1 MILRFNTLF
10 NVLLPELKL
19 IKKTLL
25 FLMLAGLCPAY
36 SQTPSSIDDIKKE
49 ASKLFEEEEFTRAY
63 KFYSQLVANFPKD
76 PEYNYKLGVCMI
88 YSEPDK
94 KKCLPYLQFASRN
107 ANSETKDVSF
117 YLGRAYHINY
127 LFDEAIKNY
136 NAYKQTGSSARQK
149 KLGVDREIKACN
161 NGKRLLSNLTDLV
174 VQSKKELNEADYFRS
189 YDLKDMNGKL
199 LVKPEE
205 FNSGTDKK
213 KKDKS
218 IVFLP
223 KAGNRVYYSSYGENT
238 DNGKDIYYSVK
249 LENGGY
255 SPPKK
260 VSGINT
266 EFDEDYPFLH
276 PNGQTL
282 YFASKG
288 HNSMGG
294 YDIFKSNYIE
304 ASDSW
309 TQPVNLEFP
318 INSPDDDYLFV
329 TDSLEKT
336 AYFTTGRQSPPG
348 KTDVLKINTERKPID
363 LVVIKG
369 AVTKESPDQS
379 LKSKISIKNLSGGGA
394 DGIYYAEDNGDYL
407 MSVSN
412 GAKIMMTVETP
423 GFKTQSQEV
432 LLPLAETSKPFK
444 QTISYTEGIL
454 KITNDF
460 DTPVTDDNYLQY
472 LKVIEKKAKL
482 DVNEGDNN
490 LAANTAVKDTV
501 AKKSTSP
508 QLIDQTTDSAAVAAK
523 PAQSVDNKQLANMAK
538 QDAVE
543 SRNEAIQLKQDSND
557 AMDLGQKQKD
567 EAATKLASANEA
579 LKSAEAIENG
589 DEKKVAIEKATLIKQ
604 EAENEDAVANKILEF
619 AKSLDAD
626 ATVKQKEA
634 TLNEQYAIELEKTI
648 NTKNN
653 DKASLLKLEELQKQI
668 TDLSA
673 QKNESENLFNS
684 IKISADEKEKQIAAL
699 EKTNADVKVN
709 LSEIK
714 TEISNSETELANT
727 KKKKDK
733 EVINTQISELKAQ
746 QTEKESQLA
755 TNDIEIKKLNDELTG
770 IKSELNIANRIRT
783 EAIVPIVTNTVPLTP
798 PAASTTIVNKPTLAA
813 NTKSGDKITKTAPQK
828 NAGPKPTEKPDYT
841 PLTATTKTEAITK
854 LDKLNTQ
861 LSANDNELFDFN
873 SYQNPDAQRLRV
885 EADARINDAIAQQKK
900 LKDEIAASK
909 NEIGT
914 TSAANNNTVSSE
926 SLAKEGDEFA
936 LQAQKLRTEAGKLA
950 APQKEINMAK
960 ARELDAKSNEKYLE
974 SAGVVG
980 SDNKSVYETNQ
991 ENIKQLIAE
1000 NKSPTNEISE
1010 ANNLN
1015 AEAIADFKQAAEI
1028 RQEATALSSAG
1039 AKLGSLSNAEEIE
1052 AEALLRQKQAI
1063 ELLKK
1068 SNPDLALKAAV
1079 TSTST
1084 ATQSEGP
1091 TDLNSKL
1098 QNVNTG
1104 MSDLVNIK
1112 IASYQKLYDAN
1123 NLETEATLASITRNQ
1138 ALLDKSPGMKSDYI
1152 SGSAKIESA
1161 RSLKQKSDST
1171 LNPADKLSDLTAA
1184 IKKQLEALKQLNSLN
1199 ASLNQAAL
1207 KAEGGIAKQ
1216 GAQKNNTI
1224 ETKTNG
1230 SLVKA
1235 NETAPGTS
1243 NKLIEISE
1251 LAKGDST
1258 AGQLVSYLSNK
1269 PSALNNPQADAS
1281 VKKSLQAIMSSEA
1294 EIKAIENKLTNNQ
1307 PAVNEPVVPP
1317 GEQRS
1322 KASALLAEYEQLNT
1336 KALESRKEA
1345 EALTGE
1351 EKEKLILAATEMETK
1366 SQEKKLEASKL
1377 TQSAN
1382 VSEYETN
1389 NNAIAEMLNSLK
1401 NDNAEL
1407 FAELNSKNK
1416 ELVTANEKTKKL
1428 REESEAQPN
1437 AAARLGA
1444 NGNAEE
1450 KEAEVIQS
1458 QTQLIAELKKQYPN
1472 YEVKPFVPGANDTP
1486 ESLNEKKNQLREKQ
1500 YADLTNLT
1508 NAFSLEYESSKNAV
1522 PAKLNANQSTLK
1534 KNAEDLNAES
1544 KRLLIEAS
1552 QEKDET
1558 KKIKLLTLS
1567 AKSGNAA
1574 VEQLNKLLPK
1584 KTELAKTTPKN
1595 NATGENI
1602 VATNTKNTGGAK
1614 TTKKKNNSNTD
1625 PYALFANNNGVSDTA
1640 AVTTPGTDN
1649 TVTKPVKTKTQ
1660 PPKNVVVKET
1670 KKAVSKSSVKIDG
1683 LEVTPGNAYNEAR
1696 PIPLDSKIEDGLVF
1710 RVQIGAFKTKLAN
1723 DAFKGLSPLNGE
1735 TTPSGYIR
1743 YTAGNFNKIENA
1755 NAVKNDLRS
1764 LGYSDAF
1771 VVVYYNG
1778 KRISLNEALAILEK
1792 EGKAIDTNAPQTA
1805 GITANS
1811 NIPKI
1816 QAPATTAVTNPQDNA
1831 VVVTR
1836 ELEEINGL
1844 LYTVQIGVYTK
1855 QITSRQLLNL
1865 KPIFTEKLT
1874 NGLFRYTAGIY
1885 NNAERLI
1892 TDKRRVVDLGVRDAF
1907 VSAYL
1912 NGKRIPF
1919 NDGRTKQAEDST
1931 VKMEAENPIVFS
1943 DVSAPVEIP
1952 AETPVVSQPNPA
1964 VVGTTTV
1971 QPFKNNVSKYP
1982 DATAEN
1988 GIKENE
1994 EGLTF
1999 KVQIGAYS
2007 KQVPNDVASKYLSIT
2022 TWPIENKQINSLFIY
2037 NIGNFSGAKF
2047 AKVLKEE
2054 AIKLGITDAF
2064 ISVYNNGT
2072 KLYGAEAAAALS
2084 K

>member
-25 FLMLAGLCPAY
+25 FLMLVGLCPAF
-36 SQTPSSIDDIKKE
+36 SQNSSSIDDIKKE
-49 ASKLFEEEEFTRAY
+49 ATKLFEEEDYSKAY
-63 KFYSQLVANFPKD
+63 KLYSQLVANFPKD

-107 ANSETKDVSF
+107 TNNETRDVSF
-117 YLGRAYHINY
+117 YLGKAYHINY

-149 KLGVDREIKACN
+149 KLGVDKEIKACN
-161 NGKRLLSNLTDLV
+161 NGKRLLSNLSDLV

-205 FNSGTDKK
+205 FNSNTDKK

-223 KAGNRVYYSSYGENT
+223 KTGNRVYYSSYGDNA

-249 LENGGY
+249 LENGEYG
-255 SPPKK
+255 PAKK

-304 ASDSW
+304 ATDSW

-369 AVTKESPDQS
+369 VVTKENPDQS
-379 LKSKISIKNLSGGGA
+379 LKSKISVKNLSGGGA

-412 GAKIMMTVETP
+412 GAKLLLTVETP

-444 QTISYTEGIL
+444 QSISYADGVL

-460 DTPVTDDNYLQY
+460 DAPVTDDNYLQY

-482 DVNEGDNN
+482 EVNEGEND
-490 LAANTAVKDTV
+490 LAAGTLVNDSS
-501 AKKSTSP
+501 AKKITNP
-508 QLIDQTTDSAAVAAK
+508 QLIDQTIDSAAVADK
-523 PAQSVDNKQLANMAK
+523 PAQGVDNKQLANMAK

-567 EAATKLASANEA
+567 EAAAKLVSANEA

-589 DEKKVAIEKATLIKQ
+589 DEKNVAIEKATLLKQ

-626 ATVKQKEA
+626 ANVKQKEA

-653 DKASLLKLEELQKQI
+653 DKASLIKLEELQKQI
-668 TDLSA
+668 TDLSR

-684 IKISADEKEKQIAAL
+684 MKTNAEEKEKQIAAL
-699 EKTNADVKVN
+699 EKTNADVKAN

-714 TEISNSETELANT
+714 TEITNNETELATT

-733 EVINTQISELKAQ
+733 EIINTQINELKTQ
-746 QTEKESQLA
+746 QTEKENQLS
-755 TNDIEIKKLNDELTG
+755 TNDLEIKKLNDELAG
-770 IKSELNIANRIRT
+770 IKSELNIANKIRT

-798 PAASTTIVNKPTLAA
+798 PTASAATANKPALAA
-813 NTKSGDKITKTAPQK
+813 NAKSTDKITKTTTPK
-828 NAGPKPTEKPDYT
+828 NTGAKPAEKPDYT
-841 PLTATTKTEAITK
+841 PLTAATAPEAITK
-854 LDKLNTQ
+854 LDKLNNQ

-873 SYQNPDAQRLRV
+873 SYQNPEAQRLRV
-885 EADARINDAIAQQKK
+885 EADAKINDAIAQQKK
-900 LKDEIAASK
+900 IMDEITASK
-909 NEIGT
+909 KEISST
-914 TSAANNNTVSSE
+914 TAANNNTVSSE

-936 LQAQKLRTEAGKLA
+936 LQAQKLRTEAGKLTGTA
-950 APQKEINMAK
+950 KETNMAK
-960 ARELDAKSNEKYLE
+960 ARQLDAKSNDKYLE
-974 SAGVVG
+974 SAGVV
-980 SDNKSVYETNQ
+980 SADNQSVYETNQ

-1000 NKSPTNEISE
+1000 NKSTTSEISE
-1010 ANNLN
+1010 ANSLN
-1015 AEAIADFKQAAEI
+1015 AEAITDFKQAAEI
-1028 RQEATALSSAG
+1028 RQEATSLGSAG

-1052 AEALLRQKQAI
+1052 AEALLKQKQALDL
-1063 ELLKK
+1063 LLKA
-1068 SNPDLALKAAV
+1068 NPDLALKTAV
-1079 TSTST
+1079 TSTS
-1084 ATQSEGP
+1084 AAKQNEAP
-1091 TDLNSKL
+1091 ADLNSKL

-1104 MSDLVNIK
+1104 ISDLVTIK
-1112 IASYQKLYDAN
+1112 IASYQKLYEAN
-1123 NLETEATLASITRNQ
+1123 NLETEATLNGIAANQ
-1138 ALLDKSPGMKSDYI
+1138 AILDKSPGMKSDFI
-1152 SGSAKIESA
+1152 AGSAKIENA
-1161 RSLKQKSDST
+1161 RSLKLKSDST
-1171 LNPADKLSDLTAA
+1171 LNPADKLADLSAA
-1184 IKKQLEALKQLNSLN
+1184 IKKQMEALKQLNALN
-1199 ASLNQAAL
+1199 ASLNKVAL
-1207 KAEGGIAKQ
+1207 KNDGAIARQ
-1216 GAQKNNTI
+1216 NPQKNNTI
-1224 ETKTNG
+1224 ETKADG
-1230 SLVKA
+1230 SLVNLPAETPSTGNTKLVEVA
-1235 NETAPGTS
+1235 N
-1243 NKLIEISE
+1243 
-1251 LAKGDST
+1251 LAKEDTT
-1258 AGQLVSYLSNK
+1258 AAQLISYLNNK
-1269 PSALNNPQADAS
+1269 PSALSNPQADAS
-1281 VKKSLQAIMSSEA
+1281 VKRSLQAIINSEA
-1294 EIKAIENKLTNNQ
+1294 EIKSIEEKLNNKQ
-1307 PAVNEPVVPP
+1307 PVGNEPVVTPA
-1317 GEQRS
+1317 EQKT
-1322 KASALLAEYEQLNT
+1322 KANALFVESEQLST
-1336 KALESRKEA
+1336 KAFESRKEA
-1345 EALTGE
+1345 EGKPDD
-1351 EKEKLILAATEMETK
+1351 EKEKLILAAIEMENL
-1366 SQEKKLEASKL
+1366 SQDKKIEASKL
-1377 TQSAN
+1377 TEKAN
-1382 VSEYETN
+1382 IADYETN
-1389 NNAIAEMLNSLK
+1389 NNAIAEMLSSLK
-1401 NDNAEL
+1401 NDNAEM
-1407 FAELNSKNK
+1407 FADINNRNK
-1416 ELVTANEKTKKL
+1416 DLITANEKSKKL
-1428 REESEAQPN
+1428 RDEANALPN
-1437 AAARLGA
+1437 AAAKLGA
-1444 NGNAEE
+1444 YSNAEE
-1450 KEAEVIQS
+1450 KEAELIQS
-1458 QTQLIAELKKQYPN
+1458 QAQLIAELKKQYPN
-1472 YEVKPFVPGANDTP
+1472 YEVKPFVAGVNDTP
-1486 ESLNEKKNQLREKQ
+1486 ESLNEKKNQIREKQ
-1500 YADLTNLT
+1500 YSELTNLT
-1508 NAFSLEYESSKNAV
+1508 NAYSLEYESSKNNV
-1522 PAKLNANQSTLK
+1522 PAKLNANQAALK

-1544 KRLLIEAS
+1544 KQLLIQAS
-1552 QEKDET
+1552 QEKNENE
-1558 KKIKLLTLS
+1558 KIKLLTLS

-1574 VEQLNKLLPK
+1574 VEQLNQLIAKSPV
-1584 KTELAKTTPKN
+1584 LAKTTPKK
-1595 NATGENI
+1595 AG
-1602 VATNTKNTGGAK
+1602 AAK
-1614 TTKKKNNSNTD
+1614 TTKKKGNSNTD
-1625 PYALFANNNGVSDTA
+1625 PYALFATNKGTTDTDSVGTTA
-1640 AVTTPGTDN
+1640 APPTENNVVKTTVTKTVKQKN
-1649 TVTKPVKTKTQ
+1649 TVTKETVKATSKT
-1660 PPKNVVVKET
+1660 
-1670 KKAVSKSSVKIDG
+1670 SVKIEG
-1683 LEVTPGNAYNEAR
+1683 LEVTPGNAYNDAR
-1696 PIPLDSKIEDGLVF
+1696 PIPLDTKIEEGLVF

-1764 LGYSDAF
+1764 LGYRDAF

-1778 KRISLNEALAILEK
+1778 KRISLNEALGILEK
-1792 EGKAIDTNAPQTA
+1792 EGKVIDSNAPQTA

-1811 NIPKI
+1811 NIPKV
-1816 QAPATTAVTNPQDNA
+1816 QSPVANTVLNQLDNT

-1855 QITSRQLLNL
+1855 QITGRQLLNL

-1885 NNAERLI
+1885 NNADRLI
-1892 TDKRRVVDLGVRDAF
+1892 TDKRRVVDLG
-1907 VSAYL
+1907 
-1912 NGKRIPF
+1912 
-1919 NDGRTKQAEDST
+1919 
-1931 VKMEAENPIVFS
+1931 
-1943 DVSAPVEIP
+1943 
-1952 AETPVVSQPNPA
+1952 
-1964 VVGTTTV
+1964 
-1971 QPFKNNVSKYP
+1971 
-1982 DATAEN
+1982 
-1988 GIKENE
+1988 
-1994 EGLTF
+1994 
-1999 KVQIGAYS
+1999 
-2007 KQVPNDVASKYLSIT
+2007 
-2022 TWPIENKQINSLFIY
+2022 
-2037 NIGNFSGAKF
+2037 
-2047 AKVLKEE
+2047 
-2054 AIKLGITDAF
+2054 
-2064 ISVYNNGT
+2064 
-2072 KLYGAEAAAALS
+2072 
-2084 K
+2084 

>member
-25 FLMLAGLCPAY
+25 FLMLVGLCPAF
-36 SQTPSSIDDIKKE
+36 SQNSSSIDGIKTE
-49 ASKLFEEEEFTRAY
+49 ATKLFEEEDYSKAY
-63 KFYSQLVANFPKD
+63 KLYSQLVANFPKD

-107 ANSETKDVSF
+107 TNDETKDVSF

-161 NGKRLLSNLTDLV
+161 NGKRLLSNLSDLV

-223 KAGNRVYYSSYGENT
+223 KTGNRVYYSSYGENAN
-238 DNGKDIYYSVK
+238 NGKDIYYSVK
-249 LENGGY
+249 LENGRY
-255 SPPKK
+255 SEPKK
-260 VSGINT
+260 VNGINT

-369 AVTKESPDQS
+369 AVTKENPDQS
-379 LKSKISIKNLSGGGA
+379 LKSKISVKNLSGGGA
-394 DGIYYAEDNGDYL
+394 EGIYYAEDNGDYL

-412 GAKIMMTVETP
+412 GAKLLLTVETP

-444 QTISYTEGIL
+444 QSISYADGVL

-460 DTPVTDDNYLQY
+460 DAPVTDENYLQY

-482 DVNEGDNN
+482 NVNEGENN
-490 LAANTAVKDTV
+490 LASGAVVNDSS
-501 AKKSTSP
+501 AKKITNP
-508 QLIDQTTDSAAVAAK
+508 QLIDQTIDSAAVAAK
-523 PAQSVDNKQLANMAK
+523 PAQGVDNKQLANMAK

-567 EAATKLASANEA
+567 EAAAKLASANDA
-579 LKSAEAIENG
+579 LKSAEAIENA
-589 DEKKVAIEKATLIKQ
+589 DEKKVAVEKATLLKQ

-626 ATVKQKEA
+626 ANVKQKEA

-653 DKASLLKLEELQKQI
+653 DKASIIKLEELQKQI
-668 TDLSA
+668 NELST

-684 IKISADEKEKQIAAL
+684 IKTTAEEKEKQIASL
-699 EKTNADVKVN
+699 EKTNTDVKAN

-714 TEISNSETELANT
+714 TEISNNETELANT

-733 EVINTQISELKAQ
+733 EIINTQINELKTQ
-746 QTEKESQLA
+746 QTEKENQLA
-755 TNDIEIKKLNDELTG
+755 TNELEIKKLNDELTG
-770 IKSELNIANRIRT
+770 IKSELNIANKIRT

-798 PAASTTIVNKPTLAA
+798 PTASATISNKPAVSSS
-813 NTKSGDKITKTAPQK
+813 TKSVDKITKTTPPK
-828 NAGPKPTEKPDYT
+828 NAGAKPGEKPDYT
-841 PLTATTKTEAITK
+841 PLTAASATEAITK
-854 LDKLNTQ
+854 LDKLNNQ

-873 SYQNPDAQRLRV
+873 SYQNPEAQRLRV

-900 LKDEIAASK
+900 IKDEIANSK
-909 NEIGT
+909 NEISSTNGV
-914 TSAANNNTVSSE
+914 NNNTLSPE

-936 LQAQKLRTEAGKLA
+936 LQAQKLRTEAGKLTG
-950 APQKEINMAK
+950 PEKEKNLAK
-960 ARELDAKSNEKYLE
+960 ASELDTKSNNKYLE
-974 SAGVVG
+974 SARVI
-980 SDNKSVYETNQ
+980 SADNQLVYETNE
-991 ENIKQLIAE
+991 ENIKKLIAE
-1000 NKSPTNEISE
+1000 NKSPANEINE
-1010 ANNLN
+1010 ANSLN
-1015 AEAIADFKQAAEI
+1015 AEAIAGYKQAAEI

-1039 AKLGSLSNAEEIE
+1039 AKLGNLSNAEEIE
-1052 AEALLRQKQAI
+1052 AEALLKQKQAI
-1063 ELLKK
+1063 ALLKK
-1068 SNPDLALKAAV
+1068 SNPDLALKTAV
-1079 TSTST
+1079 TSTS
-1084 ATQSEGP
+1084 AAQQNDAP
-1091 TDLNSKL
+1091 ADLNAKL
-1098 QNVNTG
+1098 QNVNAG
-1104 MSDLVNIK
+1104 MSDLVTIK
-1112 IASYQKLYDAN
+1112 IASYQKLYEAN
-1123 NLETEATLASITRNQ
+1123 KLETEATLNGITLNQ
-1138 ALLDKSPGMKSDYI
+1138 GILDKNPGMKSDFI
-1152 SGSAKIESA
+1152 AGSSKIESA
-1161 RSLKQKSDST
+1161 RSLKLKSDST
-1171 LNPADKLSDLTAA
+1171 LNPADKLADLSAA
-1184 IKKQLEALKQLNSLN
+1184 IKKQMEALKQLNTLN
-1199 ASLNQAAL
+1199 AALNKVAL
-1207 KAEGGIAKQ
+1207 KNDDAIARQ
-1216 GAQKNNTI
+1216 NPQKNNTV
-1224 ETKTNG
+1224 ETKADG
-1230 SLVKA
+1230 SLVNVTDETQSTA
-1235 NETAPGTS
+1235 N
-1243 NKLIEISE
+1243 NKLVEVAD
-1251 LAKGDST
+1251 LAKEDTT
-1258 AGQLVSYLSNK
+1258 AAQLISYLNNK
-1269 PSALNNPQADAS
+1269 PSALSNPQADAS
-1281 VKKSLQAIMSSEA
+1281 VKRSLQAIINSET
-1294 EIKAIENKLTNNQ
+1294 EIKSIEDKLNNKQ
-1307 PAVNEPVVPP
+1307 PVTNEPVVTSA
-1317 GEQRS
+1317 EQ
-1322 KASALLAEYEQLNT
+1322 KT
-1336 KALESRKEA
+1336 KANALFLEAEELSTKAFESRKDA
-1345 EALTGE
+1345 EGKPE
-1351 EKEKLILAATEMETK
+1351 GEKEKLVLAANEMENL
-1366 SQEKKLEASKL
+1366 SQDKKIEASKL
-1377 TQSAN
+1377 TEKAN
-1382 VSEYETN
+1382 IADYETN
-1389 NNAIAEMLNSLK
+1389 KNAIAEMLSSLK
-1401 NDNAEL
+1401 NDNAEM
-1407 FAELNSKNK
+1407 FADLNNRNK
-1416 ELVTANEKTKKL
+1416 ELITANEKSKKL
-1428 REESEAQPN
+1428 RDEADALPN
-1437 AAARLGA
+1437 AAAKLGA
-1444 NGNAEE
+1444 YGNAEE
-1450 KEAEVIQS
+1450 KEAELIQR
-1458 QTQLIAELKKQYPN
+1458 QTQFIAEIKKQYPN
-1472 YEVKPFVPGANDTP
+1472 YEVKPFIAGVNDTP
-1486 ESLNEKKNQLREKQ
+1486 ESLNEKKNQIREKQ
-1500 YADLTNLT
+1500 YSELTNIT
-1508 NAFSLEYESSKNAV
+1508 NAYSLEYESSKNNV
-1522 PAKLNANQSTLK
+1522 PAKLTANQAALK

-1544 KRLLIEAS
+1544 KQLLIQAS
-1552 QEKDET
+1552 QEKNENE
-1558 KKIKLLTLS
+1558 KIKLLTLS

-1574 VEQLNKLLPK
+1574 VEQLNQLIA
-1584 KTELAKTTPKN
+1584 KTPVVAKTTPKKPG
-1595 NATGENI
+1595 A
-1602 VATNTKNTGGAK
+1602 AK
-1614 TTKKKNNSNTD
+1614 TTKKKGNSNTD
-1625 PYALFANNNGVSDTA
+1625 PYALFATNKGTTDSVGTTA
-1640 AVTTPGTDN
+1640 AQPSENNVVKTTGTKTIKQKN
-1649 TVTKPVKTKTQ
+1649 TVTKETVKATAKT
-1660 PPKNVVVKET
+1660 
-1670 KKAVSKSSVKIDG
+1670 SVKIEG
-1683 LEVTPGNAYNEAR
+1683 LEVTPGNAYNDAR
-1696 PIPLDSKIEDGLVF
+1696 PIPLDTKIEEGLVF

-1723 DAFKGLSPLNGE
+1723 DAFRGLSPLNGE

-1778 KRISLNEALAILEK
+1778 KRISLNEALGILEK
-1792 EGKAIDTNAPQTA
+1792 EGKVIDNNAPQTA

-1811 NIPKI
+1811 NIPKV
-1816 QAPATTAVTNPQDNA
+1816 QLPAANAVLNQQDNT

-1855 QITSRQLLNL
+1855 QITGRQLLNL

-1885 NNAERLI
+1885 NNADRLI
-1892 TDKRRVVDLGVRDAF
+1892 TDKRRVIDLGVRDAF

-1919 NDGRTKQAEDST
+1919 ADGRTRQAEDST
-1931 VKMEAENPIVFS
+1931 VKMEAENPIIFS
-1943 DVSAPVEIP
+1943 DATAPGEIAPQAP
-1952 AETPVVSQPNPA
+1952 AVSQPNTGA
-1964 VVGTTTV
+1964 VVTASV
-1971 QPFKNNVSKYP
+1971 QPFKNDVSKYP
-1982 DATAEN
+1982 DATPEN

-1994 EGLTF
+1994 EGFTF

-2022 TWPIENKQINSLFIY
+2022 TWPIENKQINGLFIY
-2037 NIGNFSGAKF
+2037 NIGNFNAARF
-2047 AKVLKEE
+2047 AKVLKDE
-2054 AIKLGITDAF
+2054 AIKLGINDAF
-2064 ISVYNNGT
+2064 ISVYNDGV
-2072 KLYGAEAAAALS
+2072 KLYGAEAAAALT